1 MLQVALLGGICFSAN
16 GEIIRSDLGSA
27 GRLLACYLFEFA
39 GRKHRRERLA
49 DLFWSDIEPE
59 KARSALN
66 TAIWRVRKILEL
78 GAKGSARHLITM
90 GEEVI
95 LEKSKLVQIDTH
107 TLESACRRVLGRQL
121 QSGATLAD
129 LDVQEISAAID
140 GYAGPFLDGCDGEWI
155 LQERERLHCLFVR
168 STFELMRAAAV
179 QECYEDALDY
189 GRRILSIDPL
199 RESVQ
204 RNVMLLLVLNGQR
217 GEAIRAYERLVTLLR
232 AELDIEPMPETKRL
246 HQEIR
251 SGELFG
257 ELRDYAQ
264 AQFGVRSDSSSLH
277 EQDDRKR
284 AHLRLKMP

>member
-1 MLQVALLGGICFSAN
+1 MLHIALLGGISFSAD

-49 DLFWSDIEPE
+49 DLFWSDIEPD

-66 TAIWRVRKILEL
+66 TAIWRVRKILEH

-95 LEKSKLVQIDTH
+95 FEKSKLVQIDTH
-107 TLESACRRVLGRQL
+107 TLESACRRVLGPHV

-129 LDVQEISAAID
+129 VHVLEISAAID

-168 STFELMRAAAV
+168 STFTLMRAAAV
-179 QECYEDALDY
+179 HERYEDALDY

-246 HQEIR
+246 YREIR

-264 AQFGVRSDSSSLH
+264 AQFGARNDSTSSH
-277 EQDDRKR
+277 EQDDRKPE
-284 AHLRLKMP
+284 HLRP